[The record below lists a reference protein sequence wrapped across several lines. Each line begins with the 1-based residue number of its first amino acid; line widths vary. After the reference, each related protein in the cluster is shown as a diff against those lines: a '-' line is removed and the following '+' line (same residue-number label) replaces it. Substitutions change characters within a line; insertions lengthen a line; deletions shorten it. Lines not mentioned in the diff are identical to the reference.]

1 MAKSDMKDA
10 VSEALGG
17 KKEKAPKK
25 EVKSL
30 HITKSANGGH
40 IIRHEH
46 THPEHHP
53 DETHTTKGD
62 DQLAQHVMANM
73 GQPNPGEAAP
83 DPTADPTAAAAAM
96 AGGGAPAAGG
106 AAPMPGASAGGPPMG
121 A

>member
-62 DQLAQHVMANM
+62 DQLSAARN
-73 GQPNPGEAAP
+73 GQY
-83 DPTADPTAAAAAM
+83 
-96 AGGGAPAAGG
+96 GATKPR
-106 AAPMPGASAGGPPMG
+106 
-121 A
+121 